1 MTGQAIKQTLGKNI
15 KSIRARRGLSQAA
28 LAEKAGISI
37 TFLSNIERGLKY
49 PLPNI
54 LSKIANTLD
63 IEVNQL
69 FVAHT
74 SSNEGKKLLKNMSD
88 DFTQSVIA
96 TMEKVSKRYLK

>member
-63 IEVNQL
+63 VEVNQL

-74 SSNEGKKLLKNMSD
+74 STNEGKKLLKNMSD

>member
-15 KSIRARRGLSQAA
+15 KSIRARRGLSQAG

-49 PLPNI
+49 PLPDI

-74 SSNEGKKLLKNMSD
+74 STNEGKKLLKNMSD

>member
-15 KSIRARRGLSQAA
+15 KSIRARRGLSQAG

-49 PLPNI
+49 PLPDI

-69 FVAHT
+69 FVTHI